1 MWRAYLASAAPLARP
16 PQQSL
21 SLPSTLCLLT
31 PVRLSQSLRQTIP
44 NSSLHQQAPETAPR
58 LLTCGATPSF
68 LRRPTVPL
76 CPKQAGASWEG
87 MMTPLRSDQA
97 SHRASLGGLPHVHPQ
112 AAPQTAFLADCG
124 AARYTDLSRLVQL
137 ARGDPRA
144 LGSASSVCLS
154 NIKSAPA
161 GLDAKHSCLTPASG
175 MCSSCRPRLQSHEA
189 GVQSG

>member
-1 MWRAYLASAAPLARP
+1 MWSRGPWCVKVKPRSHVRGRALMEKCGELIL
-16 PQQSL
+16 PQQQHSPGL
-21 SLPSTLCLLT
+21 LSSHSLPSTLCLLT

-76 CPKQAGASWEG
+76 CPKQAGGLWEG

-112 AAPQTAFLADCG
+112 TAPQTAFLAGTEIAVQQGKRTCLDWSSWPG
-124 AARYTDLSRLVQL
+124 ATPELSDLPVPW
-137 ARGDPRA
+137 ACP
-144 LGSASSVCLS
+144 
-154 NIKSAPA
+154 I
-161 GLDAKHSCLTPASG
+161 
-175 MCSSCRPRLQSHEA
+175 
-189 GVQSG
+189 